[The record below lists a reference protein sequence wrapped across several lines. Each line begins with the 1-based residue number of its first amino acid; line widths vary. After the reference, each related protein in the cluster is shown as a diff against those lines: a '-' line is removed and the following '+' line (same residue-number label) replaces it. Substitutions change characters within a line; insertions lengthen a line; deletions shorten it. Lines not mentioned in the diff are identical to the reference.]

1 MITKDIDD
9 VKFEDLLKVDAVIRL
24 GLDYHYEN
32 EINLILERC
41 YHQFIKKDLVEHT
54 NLYEVSICFRILRQ
68 NGFHVSADVFELFKG
83 KNGEFV
89 ESMKH
94 NDTKGLVE
102 LYEASHLCI
111 EGENILDE
119 AAIFSSHMLEKSL
132 KFLDDEEA
140 RMVKYALEN
149 PHRRNITHFT
159 LLNSSRDCDAIMLKE
174 LAKLESEMVQSTR
187 RKEINEILRW
197 WKDLGLWEDLNLA
210 RNQPLKWYIVPM
222 VCLANPSFSQERI
235 DLTKIVSLIYILDDI
250 FDIYGTVDELTLLTE
265 AINKWD
271 TMALEQLPHYMR
283 SSFKVLYDTTSDIAY
298 KVYEKHGFNPM
309 KDLQKSWATL
319 CEAFLVEAKWFS
331 SRHIPKSEEYL
342 KNGIIS
348 SGVEVFLVHMLFFL
362 GDGVTKENAKLIYQ
376 KDIIPSV
383 SKILRLT
390 DDLEAEQNENQDG
403 QDGSYVKCF
412 LLEHEK
418 CSKNIVKEYVRKMI
432 SDTWKSLNK
441 ECLSPNPFSEDF
453 LKGSLNLARLV
464 PSMYGYKCYNSFDM
478 IEEYVKSIL

>member
-1 MITKDIDD
+1 MHEDIVARHAKLVEDVRKMITKDIND
-9 VKFEDLLKVDAVIRL
+9 VKFDDLLKVDAVIRL
-24 GLDYHYEN
+24 GLDCHYEN
-32 EINLILERC
+32 EINLILQRC
-41 YHQFIKKDLVEHT
+41 YYRFIKKDLVEHT
-54 NLYEVSICFRILRQ
+54 NLYEVSLCFRILRQ
-68 NGFHVSADVFELFKG
+68 KGFHVSPDVFELFKG
-83 KNGEFV
+83 KNGEFG
-89 ESMKH
+89 ENMKH

-132 KFLDDEEA
+132 KFLDDKEA
-140 RMVKYALEN
+140 KMVRYALEN

-187 RKEINEILRW
+187 RNEINEILRW
-197 WKDLGLWEDLNLA
+197 WKDLGLWQDLNLA

-222 VCLANPSFSQERI
+222 VGYNCFRATS
-235 DLTKIVSLIYILDDI
+235 
-250 FDIYGTVDELTLLTE
+250 TL
-265 AINKWD
+265 
-271 TMALEQLPHYMR
+271 QR

-298 KVYEKHGFNPM
+298 KVYEKHGFNPI
-309 KDLQKSWATL
+309 KALQKSWATL

-331 SRHIPKSEEYL
+331 TRHIPKSEEYL

-362 GDGVTKENAKLIYQ
+362 GDGVTKGDAKLIYQ
-376 KDIIPSV
+376 KDIITLV
-383 SKILRLT
+383 STILRLT

-412 LLEHEK
+412 LMEHEK
-418 CSKNIVKEYVRKMI
+418 CSKNIVREYVRKMI

-441 ECLSPNPFSEDF
+441 ECLSPNPFSEGF
-453 LKGSLNLARLV
+453 LNGSINLARLV
-464 PSMYGYKCYNSFDM
+464 PSMYGYKCYNSFDL